1 MSTIRRLINCD
12 IQLVLREHNFID
24 RNSIMLKSNEP
35 VNQYD
40 HTVLDNASIR
50 DNILPN
56 QKFTWIYKW
65 LSLTI

>member
-1 MSTIRRLINCD
+1 MKSQISFYLNYK
-12 IQLVLREHNFID
+12 REHNFID